1 MAKDFNRR
9 QFVLTAGGLATAGL
23 FGTRT
28 LRALDAKAVSGEV
41 NGQPQAARAG
51 KAILAEG
58 GNAVDAMVAAALAA
72 GVAALP
78 STGIGGYGGAMVIS
92 RPNGKVTAID
102 FNMAAPSSA
111 RPDMFALD
119 EKGNVKDRANTYGW
133 RAAGVPGVLAGLQ
146 LALDKFGS
154 KTFDEVAGPAIT
166 YARDGFPLT
175 KGIAT
180 AAKTAAARF
189 GRDPGSAKLFLH
201 GGAPPAERSIFKNPD
216 LAVMLQTLA
225 NRGSVASFYKGDIAD
240 RIAEA
245 FQKNGGEVTKADLA
259 SYRAFEVS
267 PLTLEWN
274 GYTLYTPPPGAGGLT
289 YLEALSFLKAL
300 GWPGN
305 ASEPERTRSYLECLR
320 AAWTDRFK
328 YMGDPKQTDVPMKRL
343 LSTEYAMQT
352 AERVRRAVK
361 AGKPIEASSDGRSAT
376 GTIHL
381 NAIDSKG
388 LSVALTFTHGNAFGA
403 QVTVDGLGLV
413 LGHGM
418 SRFDPRPGQANSAG
432 PGKRPLHNMCPTVVT
447 RDSTP
452 ILAIGATGGRRI
464 VSALARTVA
473 GYVGERMPL
482 AAAAAAP
489 RIHCEGDLN
498 IIADKSLPTA
508 DDLRSEGY
516 KITSGGVANLT
527 ALERNC
533 ATGELTAAAR

>member
-9 QFVLTAGGLATAGL
+9 QFVLAAGGIAGAGL
-23 FGTRT
+23 IGIKS
-28 LRALDAKAVSGEV
+28 LRALDSKNISGLV
-41 NGQPQAARAG
+41 NGQPQGAQAG
-51 KAILAEG
+51 RILFTEG

-92 RPNGKVTAID
+92 RPDGKVTAID

-146 LALDKFGS
+146 LALDRFGS
-154 KTFDEVAGPAIT
+154 KSLAEVSRPAIT
-166 YARDGFPLT
+166 IARNGFGLT
-175 KGIAT
+175 KAIAT

-189 GRDPGSAKLFLH
+189 ARDPGSAKLFLH
-201 GGAPPAERSIFKNPD
+201 GGIPPAERSIFKNPD

-225 NRGSVASFYKGDIAD
+225 DRGSVATFYKGDIAD
-240 RIAEA
+240 RITEA
-245 FQKNGGEVTKADLA
+245 FQRNGGEVTKADLA
-259 SYRAFEVS
+259 NYRALEVS
-267 PLTLEWN
+267 PLALEWN
-274 GYTLYTPPPGAGGLT
+274 GATVFTAPPGAGGLT

-300 GWPGN
+300 DWPAN
-305 ASEPERTRSYLECLR
+305 AAEPERTRYYLECLR

-328 YMGDPKQTDVPMKRL
+328 YMGDPKQTDVPITRL
-343 LSTEYAMQT
+343 LSTEYAKET
-352 AERVRRAVK
+352 AARVRRAVK

-388 LSVALTFTHGNAFGA
+388 MSVALTFTHGNAFGA

-418 SRFDPRPGQANSAG
+418 SRFDPRPGLANSPG

-452 ILAIGATGGRRI
+452 VLAIGATGGRRI
-464 VSALARTVA
+464 VNALARTVA
-473 GYVGERMPL
+473 SYVGERMPL
-482 AAAAAAP
+482 AAAVAAP
-489 RIHCEGDLN
+489 RIHCEGDLT
-498 IIADKSLPTA
+498 IIADKTLPTA
-508 DDLRSEGY
+508 DDLKSEGY
-516 KITSGGVANLT
+516 KITTGGVANLT
-527 ALERNC
+527 ALERNG
-533 ATGELTAAAR
+533 ATGELTSVAR